1 MSRPYP
7 YVSEHTAKDVCIK
20 VYGDIERKDKPNDI

>member
-1 MSRPYP
+1 MSGPYP
-7 YVSEHTAKDVCIK
+7 YVGEHTAKDVRIE